1 MSDKI
6 QELELKRVLQEY
18 AFLNTDYEYKKQVV
32 EEFTTVFIQK
42 ANELLGE
49 ETVSNYTSQ
58 TDANSETKKVE
69 KNKIDP
75 ASIDTKTKEKIK
87 HVYREIS
94 KKTHPDRDTDGVF
107 SEFFLRA
114 SDAYQNFDLYEL
126 YNIANALQ
134 IEISIDGN
142 DVSLLR
148 AKISERKNE
157 VSRIENS
164 YLWLWYI
171 ADESQKMAILEN
183 FIKNITTK
191 K

>member
-1 MSDKI
+1 MSDRI
-6 QELELKRVLQEY
+6 QELELKRVMQEY

-42 ANELLGE
+42 ANELLGD
-49 ETVSNYTSQ
+49 ETVSNYTNQ
-58 TDANSETKKVE
+58 TNADPEAKKVE

-94 KKTHPDRDTDGVF
+94 KKTHPDKDVDGIYA
-107 SEFFLRA
+107 EHFLRA
-114 SDAYQNFDLYEL
+114 SEAYQNFDLYEL
-126 YNIANALQ
+126 YNIANSLQ
-134 IEISIDGN
+134 IEISIDIN

-157 VSRIENS
+157 VSKIENS

-171 ADESQKMAILEN
+171 SDDTQKMSILEN

>member
-6 QELELKRVLQEY
+6 QELELKRVMQEY

-49 ETVSNYTSQ
+49 ETVASYTNP
-58 TDANSETKKVE
+58 TNDNPEAKKVE

-87 HVYREIS
+87 QVYREIS
-94 KKTHPDRDTDGVF
+94 KKTHPDKDVDNIY

-126 YNIANALQ
+126 YNIANSLQ

-157 VSRIENS
+157 VSKIENS

-183 FIKNITTK
+183 FIKNITNK